1 MSKVQILEANRKP
14 AFAVLPYD
22 EYAALREM
30 ADDAADAAALV
41 RFAKRHARGD
51 EATVPVEVIDRIM
64 SGVSPLK
71 VWREHRGQTATQLAA
86 AVAIT
91 PAHVSKLESGKG
103 EPSVALLR
111 RLSKALQVDI
121 ELLLGAPG

>member
-1 MSKVQILEANRKP
+1 MSKVRILEANGEP

-22 EYAALREM
+22 EYAALREL
-30 ADDAADAAALV
+30 ADDAADAAALT
-41 RFAKRHARGD
+41 RFAKRHASG
-51 EATVPVEVIDRIM
+51 EETTVPVQVIDRIM
-64 SGVSPLK
+64 AGANPLR
-71 VWREHRGQTATQLAA
+71 VWREHRGLTAGQLAA

-111 RLSKALQVDI
+111 RLSKTLGVDI
-121 ELLLGAPG
+121 ELLLGASG